1 MDIKDFKRKIYLEH
15 TKKIFTIFLVCLFA
29 SSPQILNAALSC
41 SVTATCNAPDVV
53 LFKVS
58 AASNAHAELPSQ
70 SNYTAKVCCT
80 GITGL
85 DNLCSGNYAIVAK
98 LDATTNAH
106 LEQNT
111 QSNYANNACI
121 SAPGGYGITV
131 GYQSTNCSGYDTIA
145 TSMSGVTN
153 AHTGNQAAY
162 TTKICL
168 TINPPSLAFSVS
180 DGSIGF
186 GALSSSTA
194 KYATGDLSG
203 STSETE
209 AHTITAGST
218 ASGGYVIT
226 IDGTNNLRSPSTL
239 SLINRI
245 GGTNTASNPGTK
257 QFGLRATV
265 TSGNGTVTSPYDGS
279 GFAYDSANFPD
290 QLASGSGDFTT
301 TTFSLRYIAN
311 ISSTTQAASDYQ
323 ASITYTATGT
333 F

>member
-1 MDIKDFKRKIYLEH
+1 MDIRDFKKKIYLEH

-41 SVTATCNAPDVV
+41 SVTATCNSPDVV

-58 AASNAHAELPSQ
+58 NASNGHAELPSQ

-80 GITGL
+80 GITSL
-85 DNLCSGNYAIVAK
+85 DNQCTGNYAVVVK

-106 LEQNT
+106 IEQNT
-111 QSNYANNACI
+111 QSNYSNNACI

-131 GYQSTNCSGYDTIA
+131 AYQSTNCSGYDTIA
-145 TSMSGVTN
+145 TSMSDVTN
-153 AHTGNQAAY
+153 AHTGNQSAY

-168 TINPPSLAFSVS
+168 TINPPSLAFTVS

-186 GALSSSTA
+186 GALSSSVS
-194 KYATGDLSG
+194 KYATGDLAG

-226 IDGTNNLRSPSTL
+226 IDGAALRSPTVLNNIS
-239 SLINRI
+239 SI
-245 GGTNTASNPGTK
+245 GGTNTAPNPGHE

-265 TSGNGTVTSPYDGS
+265 TSGNGTVSAPYAAS
-279 GFAYDSANFPD
+279 GFAYDKNNFPD
-290 QLASGSGDFTT
+290 EVATGSGDFTT
-301 TTFSLRYIAN
+301 TTFSFRYVAN
-311 ISSTTQAASDYQ
+311 ITTMTTAATDYRT
-323 ASITYTATGT
+323 ALTYTATGT